1 MKQNKQY
8 LGSFRVGLKT
18 HSEKSGCTMEGQLC
32 SSSRVREEGKGEKL
46 R

>member
-32 SSSRVREEGKGEKL
+32 RVREEGKGEKL